1 MLKAMNT
8 GFATGQAAPS
18 ALLGRSFD
26 ESRQGLQTWSE
37 SREGF
42 ERCNHSRMQR
52 LLKCRLA
59 WYGLRLI
66 EVGSLC
72 VLTNDTLT
80 FDLLLQGCGAVLCRV
95 EVDRQSGAIKP
106 SGGRALSRL
115 LNSLRRPT
123 ANESPKAPS
132 MLT

>member
-1 MLKAMNT
+1 MNT
-8 GFATGQAAPS
+8 GFATGQAAPA

-37 SREGF
+37 SREAF
-42 ERCNHSRMQR
+42 ERCNHSQMQR

-80 FDLLLQGCGAVLCRV
+80 VDPLLQGCGAVLCRPSVWRNQTFGRPGV
-95 EVDRQSGAIKP
+95 E
-106 SGGRALSRL
+106 
-115 LNSLRRPT
+115 SLAQLAAAT
-123 ANESPKAPS
+123 HSK
-132 MLT
+132 